1 MTYGSFKVSGLVN
14 KVLQFL
20 TTLKY
25 FFNVLCHDTFY
36 LINLRL
42 QLWDVVTFFLGEF
55 ILKQQNK
62 MFKKILNKDV
72 LHATAS
78 LDLQTVH

>member
-78 LDLQTVH
+78 LDL